1 MNKKFSTLMAAALLA
16 GTFAY
21 AEGGPV
27 KVNPK
32 QLVDGE
38 YILANVEGD
47 SIVTFADGGQ
57 GTWDNVLVKESAV
70 GTAGESEYVK
80 LVKSGTSYT
89 ISHNGKVIY
98 VHSDNVAYTGEGS
111 QLMTIAGNADSTL
124 YVRTNTGGSVD
135 GGVPTASKY
144 LVRDG
149 AKVVGLAKNTYA
161 GAKFVLYS
169 LPAEAPAGTT
179 LAAIDEIKQTFRLII
194 DGKYVGAASAVAQN
208 TRVSGTTDIE
218 LVAVEEGLTDET
230 NFVWMEEAGA
240 YKNLATGKYLTVT
253 AAGKVGLSED
263 PVAIS
268 YNGNALIA
276 NNLVAGAAVVV
287 ESETFIPYQGTS
299 FSAVTAKDGATCVI
313 YVDGDK
319 ALMQLA
325 AGAPVTSGTY
335 SSQEND
341 FNYMWIMEAR
351 KVGETGGKTV
361 YDYYFKNKATG
372 EYLQIDG
379 KNVYVDDVT
388 DFTSQYQL
396 KVSDTEYVSF
406 GLTITE
412 VEGQAATFG
421 FAQAGS
427 VWITAQELR
436 AIYGDSFEMSFTT
449 TDDKAVEGDDAFVGV
464 LKPVRVD
471 YNNGAISVDQNP
483 TGTYFALANEDGKII
498 VMDKTD
504 KYANVTDKDYGYK
517 FKLFTPEE
525 LRRALIDDEDGYEWN
540 FNIRFTAGQLVADV
554 NEVEIA
560 NCGNQQLGLL
570 TVNGKKYLSVG
581 NEHNELDDVKIKLTN
596 INLVDPAELLKEAT
610 FFNVS
615 YLNSKKYVHWA
626 DYNTILGLD
635 DYGNA
640 AFVSKDKTQQDKPEG
655 QWAIQI
661 NADYADKDANG
672 QVIGVTSYTFVNREN
687 GARFEDELNVKN
699 LYKTDKANVYAY
711 VHPMISGVVVSDTIS
726 IVPVKTDEADGFA
739 RWTKAVNTLYN
750 VGVYSSVRED
760 AIWTSE
766 NHADN
771 HVIGLEKDIED
782 ATAWRFKLNTY
793 EYTDKYDDKF
803 IKVDTVYVPTDLS
816 YWNAAKKAW
825 ATKTDTLK
833 ILSYALVN
841 SANSES
847 VAYDNE
853 EKAYACNNGSQPFVF
868 KEVGDHYNLIQLNVT
883 EWDNDTNHPR
893 HILNG
898 SLKVYGADS
907 ANKGLLDF
915 TSDVYDKIEN
925 DLFTVE
931 ETEAP
936 MYRTITPMDTIS
948 IFRQENDKQMLF
960 EDGKFLGLK
969 NATQFDIN
977 SAMFVDTA
985 YVRYDTYRPLY
996 MLALNPEITP
1006 AGMWCEQHQSSTCE
1020 HAVPTKGW
1028 VEARY
1033 LVNLKDSAI
1042 ACDDLHTNEF
1052 VNSEKYYKL
1061 GFVQA
1066 THKNDTLTIASTNDS
1081 IFVGD
1086 ADLNVAK
1093 FAFRIVDNETKAFVI
1108 ETANY
1113 YALNYGSWAG
1123 KLNETNP
1130 DGYLK
1135 WMNGVVVVVDKIED
1149 ADIFNMTEGFKGDPT
1164 ANEAISAGN
1173 VVVAGTNGA
1182 VVVKGAEGKSVI
1194 VSTILGKV
1202 VANEVLTSDNAQITA
1217 PAGVVVVSVDG
1228 ESFKVVVN

>member
-38 YILANVEGD
+38 YILANAKGD
-47 SIVTFADGGQ
+47 SIVTFAGQ

-70 GTAGESEYVK
+70 DAATESEYVK
-80 LVKSGTSYT
+80 LEKSGTSYT

-111 QLMTIAGNADSTL
+111 QLVTITGNADSTL

-135 GGVPTASKY
+135 GGTPAARKY

-149 AKVVGLAKNTYA
+149 AKVVGLARNTYA

-194 DGKYVGAASAVAQN
+194 DDKYVGAASTVAQN

-263 PVAIS
+263 PVVIS

-319 ALMQLA
+319 ALMQSA
-325 AGAPVTSGTY
+325 AGAPVTSETY

-341 FNYMWIMEAR
+341 FNYMWTMEAR
-351 KVGETGGKTV
+351 KVGEKAGEAV

-372 EYLQIDG
+372 EYLQING
-379 KNVYVDDVT
+379 KNVFVDDVT
-388 DFTSQYQL
+388 DFTSQNQL

-406 GLTITE
+406 DLTITK
-412 VEGQAATFG
+412 VKGQVATFG

-449 TDDKAVEGDDAFVGV
+449 TDDKAIEGDDAFAGV
-464 LKPVRVD
+464 LKPVNVY
-471 YNNGAISVDQNP
+471 YNNKAISVYPNP
-483 TGTYFALANEDGKII
+483 RGTSFALANEDGKII

-504 KYANVTDKDYGYK
+504 KYANVSANDYGYK

-525 LRRALIDDEDGYEWN
+525 LRRALIDDPDGYGWN
-540 FNIRFTAGQLVADV
+540 FNLRFAAGQLVADV
-554 NEVEIA
+554 NEAEFVYCE
-560 NCGNQQLGLL
+560 GQELGLL

-581 NEHNELDDVKIKLTN
+581 NEHYELDDVKIKLTN

-615 YLNSKKYVHWA
+615 YLNSKKYATNWA

-635 DYGNA
+635 DNGKA
-640 AFVSKDKTQQDKPEG
+640 AFVDKDKTQQDKPEG

-661 NADYADKDANG
+661 NEDYADKDANG
-672 QVIGVTSYTFVNREN
+672 QVIGVTSYKFVNREN
-687 GARFEDELNVKN
+687 GASFLSLNVKN
-699 LYKTDKANVYAY
+699 LYKTDKENVYAY
-711 VHPMISGVVVSDTIS
+711 VHPWISGNAVSDTIS

-793 EYTDKYDDKF
+793 KYIDKYGDEF

-816 YWNAAKKAW
+816 YWDAAKKAW

-853 EKAYACNNGSQPFVF
+853 EKAYACNDGNQRFVF
-868 KEVGDHYNLIQLNVT
+868 KEVGDHYNLIQLNDS
-883 EWDNDTNHPR
+883 EWDKDTNHDR

-898 SLKVYGADS
+898 SLKVYGGDS
-907 ANKGLLDF
+907 ANKGLLDY

-1006 AGMWCEQHQSSTCE
+1006 AGMWCEEHQSSTCE

-1042 ACDDLHTNEF
+1042 ACEDLHTNEF

-1113 YALNYGSWAG
+1113 YTLDAGNYWAG
-1123 KLNETNP
+1123 KLNENYP

-1149 ADIFNMTEGFKGDPT
+1149 ADIFNMTEGFEGDPT
-1164 ANEAISAGN
+1164 ANETIAAGN
-1173 VVVAGTNGA
+1173 VVVAGVNGA
-1182 VVVKGAEGKSVI
+1182 VVVKGAEGKNVI

-1202 VANEVLTSDNAQITA
+1202 VANEVVSSDNATIAA
-1217 PAGVVVVSVDG
+1217 PAGIVVVSVDG
-1228 ESFKVVVN
+1228 ESFKVVVK

>member
-1 MNKKFSTLMAAALLA
+1 MNKKVLTLCAGFMLA
-16 GTFAY
+16 GSLTAI
-21 AEGGPV
+21 AATPEWVEVTGS
-27 KVNPK
+27 
-32 QLVDGE
+32 QLVNGGE
-38 YILANVEGD
+38 YKIVNAEGD
-47 SIVTFADGGQ
+47 SILMRGQ
-57 GTWDNVLVKESAV
+57 EAATGSNYDAPCFNARNLNHQDSVFVLKQVAN
-70 GTAGESEYVK
+70 GFN
-80 LVKSGTSYT
+80 LVHKAANS
-89 ISHNGKVIY
+89 VIY
-98 VHSDNVAYTGEGS
+98 TYSNDYLLSNGNSEDPRATVFA
-111 QLMTIAGNADSTL
+111 LNADSTL
-124 YVRTNTGGSVD
+124 SVGEKFVDWTGKVFQLAGQKDAQQFVFYMQKAVAPEGAAEITELPAYSTTMYVVD
-135 GGVPTASKY
+135 KDGKY
-144 LVRDG
+144 IG
-149 AKVVGLAKNTYA
+149 A
-161 GAKFVLYS
+161 GAKTRSSVAYDKL
-169 LPAEAPAGTT
+169 AEAILPEDKTPFVW
-179 LAAIDEIKQTFRLII
+179 EYV
-194 DGKYVGAASAVAQN
+194 DGK
-208 TRVSGTTDIE
+208 
-218 LVAVEEGLTDET
+218 L
-230 NFVWMEEAGA
+230 
-240 YKNLATGKYLTVT
+240 KNYNANVYLTVT
-253 AAGKVGLSED
+253 SEGELDLSDE
-263 PVAIS
+263 PVSINLTANILTATVSGNS
-268 YNGNALIA
+268 YNASVVLA
-276 NNLVAGAAVVV
+276 NTSTPL
-287 ESETFIPYQGTS
+287 SYQGTS

-313 YVDGDK
+313 YVDGNE
-319 ALMQLA
+319 ALMQRS

-335 SSQEND
+335 YSQEND

-379 KNVYVDDVT
+379 KNVYVEDVT
-388 DFTSQYQL
+388 DFTSQSQL

-406 GLTITE
+406 GLTITK

-504 KYANVTDKDYGYK
+504 KYANVSISDYGYK

-525 LRRALIDDEDGYEWN
+525 LRRALIDDEDGYEWE

-560 NCGNQQLGLL
+560 TCGDYPLGLL

-581 NEHNELDDVKIKLTN
+581 NESDPLDQVKIKLTN

-635 DYGNA
+635 DNGYA
-640 AFVSKDKTQQDKPEG
+640 AFVDKEKTQQDKPEG

-661 NADYADKDANG
+661 NEDYANKDENG

-687 GARFEDELNVKN
+687 GAAFTPLDVKN

-711 VHPMISGVVVSDTIS
+711 VNPIISGGVVSDTIS

-793 EYTDKYDDKF
+793 VYTDKYGDNF
-803 IKVDTVYVPTDLS
+803 TKVDTVYVPTDLS
-816 YWNAAKKAW
+816 YWDAAKKAW

-853 EKAYACNNGSQPFVF
+853 EKAYACNDGNQSFVF
-868 KEVGDHYNLIQLNVT
+868 KEVGDHYNLIQLNDS
-883 EWDNDTNHPR
+883 EWDKDTEHYR
-893 HILNG
+893 HVLRY
-898 SLKVYGADS
+898 SLKLYGADS

-1113 YALNYGSWAG
+1113 YTLNEGSYWAG
-1123 KLNETNP
+1123 KLNEYQP
-1130 DGYLK
+1130 EGYLK

-1149 ADIFNMTEGFKGDPT
+1149 ADIFNMTEGFEGDPT
-1164 ANEAISAGN
+1164 ANETIAAGN

-1202 VANEVLTSDNAQITA
+1202 VANEVVSSDNAQITA

-1228 ESFKVVVN
+1228 ESFKVVVK